1 MADDQRLQQL
11 KSKYQSAL
19 NMIQQQGVRLQNLHV
34 QDNKL
39 FIRGEA
45 PSQDAKNRVWD
56 QIKLV
61 DPSYSDLTADITVA
75 AGGQEPQPAV
85 AKAAA
90 AGAGDSHSQTYVV
103 KSGDTLSKIAQQLYG
118 NAQDYMKIFNANR
131 DKLNDPNKI
140 FPGQTLNIPQ

>member
-1 MADDQRLQQL
+1 MADEQRLQQL
-11 KSKYQSAL
+11 KTKYQSAL

-34 QDNKL
+34 QDDKL

-45 PSQDAKNRVWD
+45 PSADAKNRVWD

-61 DPSYSDLTADITVA
+61 DQSYSDLTADITVA
-75 AGGQEPQPAV
+75 AGAQEPQPAV

-90 AGAGDSHSQTYVV
+90 AGAGDGHSQTYVV
-103 KSGDTLSKIAQQLYG
+103 KSGDTLSKIAQQVYG
-118 NAQDYMKIFNANR
+118 SAQDYMKIFNANR